1 MRHFSIAAVGSLVAC
16 VSACEG
22 DDSCYGPLKN
32 DVVLTR
38 NVRRMQ
44 PDAQNTTTSPKAP
57 LEWGQVNFL
66 HTTDTH
72 GWLEGHIKEQNYG
85 ADWGDYV
92 SFTKRMKEKA
102 KKLGVDLLLID
113 TGVCL
118 DLCAWRVWRA
128 DSNRT
133 CTTVL
138 G

>member
-1 MRHFSIAAVGSLVAC
+1 MWSLTLTTIASLLAAVN
-16 VSACEG
+16 ACEG
-22 DDSCYGPLKN
+22 DHSCYGPLKD

-44 PDAQNTTTSPKAP
+44 PDAQNTTTAPKGP
-57 LEWGQVNFL
+57 LEWGQINFL

-92 SFTKRMKEKA
+92 SFTKHMKQKA
-102 KKLGVDLLLID
+102 KKLGVDLLLLD
-113 TGVCL
+113 TGVSQYIFQMHECNANH
-118 DLCAWRVWRA
+118 C
-128 DSNRT
+128 RT
-133 CTTVL
+133 CTTVQ